1 MAKKKKTGICSLC
14 LKVEELDKCGLC
26 DSCREEIGEGV
37 EVPFVDVDDVD
48 DEDDEVQDFD
58 GEEWCAD

>member
-26 DSCREEIGEGV
+26 ESCLEEIGEGV

-48 DEDDEVQDFD
+48 DGDKLLVD
-58 GEEWCAD
+58 